1 MLPQVR
7 HPLHYKSVNCIPRNF
22 LFVGLSYLKRV
33 QVLEEKRLKKLRE
46 VEKVMYGNKANYL
59 SPFEESSKKKS
70 DAAAANAVPVTV
82 KGGMGRGPLPISRE
96 SSGKPFQIKVSRDGI
111 YRKYDSKENEKE
123 EDEKNDD
130 EIDAMVQ
137 SLLRKQ
143 RKADAPASEGEQRH
157 KPQEIIRKI
166 SAMNKAKTDLIDRTL
181 TDLLKNSQQQ
191 KPTEE
196 GSSNG
201 RPSSAPAARRREPPA
216 KSGADK
222 QQSKRDDI
230 SKKFQ
235 KLVAT

>member
-1 MLPQVR
+1 
-7 HPLHYKSVNCIPRNF
+7 
-22 LFVGLSYLKRV
+22 
-33 QVLEEKRLKKLRE
+33 
-46 VEKVMYGNKANYL
+46 MYGNKANYL

-181 TDLLKNSQQQ
+181 TDLLKNTQQQ
-191 KPTEE
+191 KPPEG

-201 RPSSAPAARRREPPA
+201 RPSSAPAARRREAPSA
-216 KSGADK
+216 KSDRTTV
-222 QQSKRDDI
+222 Q
-230 SKKFQ
+230 
-235 KLVAT
+235 LVAEKGQAHGAHVGVFHGAFMAEARSLKVNSFLQWLIEQLTGLSVR